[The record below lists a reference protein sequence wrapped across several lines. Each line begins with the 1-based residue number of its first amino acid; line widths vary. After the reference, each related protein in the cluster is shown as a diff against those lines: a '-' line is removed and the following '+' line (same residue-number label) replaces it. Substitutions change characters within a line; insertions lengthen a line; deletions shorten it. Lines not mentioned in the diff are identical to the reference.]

1 MRKDKVLPFLLSLVL
16 ACSLN
21 MNAEEPA
28 VIRNPILPGFN
39 PDPCIVRVG
48 TDYYIVT
55 STFEWFPGLPIY
67 HSKDLVNWEQIGH
80 VLTRKSQLDLT
91 GIADADGVYAP
102 SITHHDGLFYVTYTI
117 VQGGI
122 NWPLKGYPNYIVT
135 AKDPKGPWSEPTLI
149 NSLGFDPTLF
159 IDDDGKAYVL
169 VRIFDH
175 RKGNLSSPGIGMHE
189 LDLKTLKPIG
199 EPRFIY
205 SGWGQKSAEGPKML
219 KRNGEYYLFTAEGG
233 TGYGHYE
240 SAARSKNIWGPYE
253 RAPKQFYTSVGD
265 SNAIVQKA
273 GHGTLVS
280 TPAGQ
285 WYTTHLASRP
295 LTPYGNCP
303 LGRETFLQKVE
314 WNAEGWPELSGG
326 SQLPS
331 IEVEAPQFPAY
342 PVKKE
347 MERDNFDAP
356 VLDSRYQSLRE
367 PVEQSWL
374 RLNKRKGFLS
384 MRGRRALGGFY
395 GQSLLAQR
403 ITSYHQQIETCVE
416 FTPTN
421 YRQAAGLS
429 CFYNTKH
436 FYALGLTYD
445 EKEGLVL
452 ELTGAD
458 NKYIELTKKRVPLY
472 TNVGKVYMRMVID
485 GYSLQYYY
493 SLNSK
498 DWHTIGA
505 VLDFGKISDDY
516 ADGYTGAM
524 AALFVQDLMYED
536 QWADFDYF
544 DIRSIVK

>member
-1 MRKDKVLPFLLSLVL
+1 MKKSKLILLVL
-16 ACSLN
+16 SVLFQHAG
-21 MNAEEPA
+21 A
-28 VIRNPILPGFN
+28 VQKETIKNPVLPGFN
-39 PDPCIVRVG
+39 PDPCIARAG

-55 STFEWFPGLPIY
+55 STFEWFPGLPVY
-67 HSKDLVNWEQIGH
+67 HSKDLVNWEQVGH

-102 SITHHDGLFYVTYTI
+102 SITYHDGLFYVTYTI

-122 NWPLKGYPNYIVT
+122 SWPQKGYPNYIVT

-175 RKGNLSSPGIGMHE
+175 RKGKVPSPGIGMHE
-189 LDLKTLKPIG
+189 LELKTLKPVG
-199 EPRFIY
+199 EPKFIY
-205 SGWGQKSAEGPKML
+205 SGWGKRSAEGPKML
-219 KRNGEYYLFTAEGG
+219 KKEGWYYLFTAEGG

-240 SAARSKNIWGPYE
+240 AVARSRHIEGPYE
-253 RAPKQFYTSVGD
+253 RAPEKFYTSAND
-265 SNAIVQKA
+265 SNAVVQKA

-280 TPAGQ
+280 TPDGQ

-295 LTPYGNCP
+295 LVPNGNCP

-314 WNAEGWPELSGG
+314 WNANGWPELSGG
-326 SQLPS
+326 SLIPSMQVETPGLP
-331 IEVEAPQFPAY
+331 VF
-342 PVKKE
+342 PVKKKVD
-347 MERDNFDAP
+347 RDDFNTA
-356 VLDSRYQSLRE
+356 VLDFRYQSLRE
-367 PVEQSWL
+367 PIEQSWL
-374 RLNKRKGFLS
+374 QLNRRKGFLS
-384 MRGRRALGGFY
+384 MRGRRALGGLY

-416 FTPTN
+416 FNPTN
-421 YRQAAGLS
+421 YRHAAGLS

-436 FYALGLTYD
+436 YYSLGLTFD
-445 EKEGLVL
+445 EKDGLVL

-458 NKYIELTKKRVPLY
+458 NHYIEFTENRLPL
-472 TNVGKVYMRMVID
+472 NSPVGKVYMRMVIE

-493 SLNSK
+493 SLEGK
-498 DWHTIGA
+498 DWHKIGA
-505 VLDFGKISDDY
+505 LLDFSKISDDY
-516 ADGYTGAM
+516 AEGYTGAM

-536 QWADFDYF
+536 KWANFDYF
-544 DIRSIVK
+544 EVK